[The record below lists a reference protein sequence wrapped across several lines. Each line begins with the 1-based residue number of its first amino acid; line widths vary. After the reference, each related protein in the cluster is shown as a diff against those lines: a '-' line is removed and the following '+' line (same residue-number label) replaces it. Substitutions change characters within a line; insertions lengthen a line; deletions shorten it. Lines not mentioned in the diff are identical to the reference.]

1 MKYYL
6 LLILTTLIVLSGC
19 SKLINENVKENSEDI
34 IGVEKPMEYI
44 SNHFLDQAIS
54 RLGIIDSRSREM
66 ETNVHTVQDKY
77 NLLGICSA
85 RNVSNT
91 FDESEVVF
99 QEVYDEMKSAIDSIQ
114 VKIETED
121 GAVLDLSNA
130 DSGYLNGI
138 DFYKNDFISLVDC
151 VNTEDKSRGVWKVG
165 DWRWPA
171 GTIRYRFNEGLS
183 DEKKQAIKK
192 AMATWEDST
201 GKLDFEE
208 IEDTW

>member
-19 SKLINENVKENSEDI
+19 SKLINENVKENSEYI

-54 RLGIIDSRSREM
+54 RLGIIDSGSREM

-91 FDESEVVF
+91 FDEIRSCVPR
-99 QEVYDEMKSAIDSIQ
+99 SI
-114 VKIETED
+114 
-121 GAVLDLSNA
+121 
-130 DSGYLNGI
+130 
-138 DFYKNDFISLVDC
+138 
-151 VNTEDKSRGVWKVG
+151 
-165 DWRWPA
+165 
-171 GTIRYRFNEGLS
+171 
-183 DEKKQAIKK
+183 
-192 AMATWEDST
+192 
-201 GKLDFEE
+201 
-208 IEDTW
+208 

>member
-1 MKYYL
+1 MKYFL

-19 SKLINENVKENSEDI
+19 SKLINENAKENSEDS

-44 SNHFLDQAIS
+44 SNHFLDQAIL
-54 RLGIIDSRSREM
+54 RLGIIDSGSREM

-130 DSGYLNGI
+130 DS
-138 DFYKNDFISLVDC
+138 
-151 VNTEDKSRGVWKVG
+151 
-165 DWRWPA
+165 
-171 GTIRYRFNEGLS
+171 
-183 DEKKQAIKK
+183 
-192 AMATWEDST
+192 
-201 GKLDFEE
+201 
-208 IEDTW
+208 